1 MPDELAHAQRTLRV
15 FLDDSGSWTELTS
28 GGRPAL
34 RVGAPDLRQAQ
45 QARSRIRANTALNGQ
60 NPDHVSVVIDVTVSV
75 AADFRSARM
84 AFAEPQHPST
94 VHYAGT
100 MNGLVGLVADIFV
113 AGVADGV
120 TLIPAVAGLEGR
132 TWAQDLVAR
141 LSRRLPLAA

>member
-1 MPDELAHAQRTLRV
+1 
-15 FLDDSGSWTELTS
+15 
-28 GGRPAL
+28 
-34 RVGAPDLRQAQ
+34 
-45 QARSRIRANTALNGQ
+45 
-60 NPDHVSVVIDVTVSV
+60 
-75 AADFRSARM
+75 
-84 AFAEPQHPST
+84 
-94 VHYAGT
+94 